1 MMALIFG
8 TLAVA
13 LLLACIGQARLATL
27 VILACLLLSI
37 GEFLWLIHN
46 PQHGFR
52 MPWIQVGLP
61 DIVLWGV
68 T

>member
-8 TLAVA
+8 TLALA
-13 LLLACIGQARLATL
+13 MLLAFAGRARLAML
-27 VILACLLLSI
+27 IMLACMLLSI

-46 PQHGFR
+46 PNYGFR

-61 DIVLWGV
+61 NTGSGA
-68 T
+68 